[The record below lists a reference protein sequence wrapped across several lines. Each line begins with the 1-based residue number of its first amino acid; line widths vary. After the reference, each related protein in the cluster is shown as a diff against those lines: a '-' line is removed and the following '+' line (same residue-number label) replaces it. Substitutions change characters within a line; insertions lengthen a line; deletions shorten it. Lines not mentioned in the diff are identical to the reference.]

1 MSRMSRVATGGRP
14 KAVWPNA
21 TTVVVGVVG
30 FPVRHSLSPL
40 LHNCAFGVMGL
51 DWSYVAFEVPPKS
64 LERAISGAQSLGLRG
79 LSVTMP
85 HKDAAARL
93 AVRRSVTVRRLG
105 AANTLVF
112 EPKGVFAESTDGD
125 GLLADLREGAH
136 FDPDGR
142 HCAVIGAGGAGRAA
156 VLALAEAGAESIVIV
171 NRSRPAAWRS
181 AALAPRV
188 ARVGRPDELIDMD
201 LVVQATPASMSGV
214 DRDGAAPSPRPSTAP
229 SPAPSEEDPAHGE
242 EDPEHGDDATAS
254 IAGVDPSRFGPGQL
268 VVDLVYDPLLTPF
281 LLEARRKGASVRN
294 GLGMLVHQAARQ
306 IEIWTGAEP
315 PVSDMW
321 AVVGGDDSE
330 AVVPIASE
338 PIASEPIVAE
348 PIVSGPAEL

>member
-1 MSRMSRVATGGRP
+1 
-14 KAVWPNA
+14 
-21 TTVVVGVVG
+21 VVGVVG

-40 LHNCAFGVMGL
+40 LHNCAFGVLGL
-51 DWSYVAFEVPPKS
+51 DWSYVAFEVPPRS
-64 LERAISGAQSLGLRG
+64 LESAVSGARSLGLRG

-93 AVRRSVTVRRLG
+93 AARRSMTVRRLG

-112 EPKGVFAESTDGD
+112 EPKGVFAESTDGE
-125 GLLADLREGAH
+125 GLLDDLREGAR

-181 AALAPRV
+181 AALAPNV

-214 DRDGAAPSPRPSTAP
+214 GLNGAAPGRFLEAP
-229 SPAPSEEDPAHGE
+229 ER
-242 EDPEHGDDATAS
+242 GDDVSAA
-254 IAGVDPSRFGPGQL
+254 IAGVDPLRFGSGQL
-268 VVDLVYDPLLTPF
+268 VVDLVYDPPLTPF
-281 LLEARRKGASVRN
+281 LLEARRKGANVRN

-321 AVVGGDDSE
+321 AVVGGDASG
-330 AVVPIASE
+330 ALGPVASE
-338 PIASEPIVAE
+338 PIAA
-348 PIVSGPAEL
+348 GPTEA